1 MRPTVYNLHIYL
13 LHNSRNGYKLQ
24 KYIKNDYNHHLK
36 PFLNV
41 NVKNDYRSDLNKVD
55 LFWIT
60 VQSFDTFWWF
70 LLISVIF
77 QGNRLDG
84 MYRGDNFVAEK
95 PIIDNH
101 EKSIEFIFV
110 PVCRHVGICSK
121 T

>member
-1 MRPTVYNLHIYL
+1 LT
-13 LHNSRNGYKLQ
+13 
-24 KYIKNDYNHHLK
+24 
-36 PFLNV
+36 
-41 NVKNDYRSDLNKVD
+41 
-55 LFWIT
+55 LFGG
-60 VQSFDTFWWF
+60 F

-101 EKSIEFIFV
+101 EKSIELIFV